1 MVYSTCSIL
10 PEENEA
16 QVQAVL
22 DSGQMELLPIVLD
35 GIETLPLLPSRLA
48 GTLCVCPNEKY
59 EGFFGGKAAEKR
71 EQIDRN

>member
-22 DSGQMELLPIVLD
+22 DGGQMELLPIVFD
-35 GIETLPLLPSRLA
+35 GVETLPLLPNSLA
-48 GTLCVCPNEKY
+48 GTLCVCPDEQY
-59 EGFFGGKAAEKR
+59 EGFFVAKLRKK
-71 EQIDRN
+71 